1 MIHPIPKR
9 KDMLTMTDH
18 DFLYQIGLTVR
29 KYRTVIG
36 ISQEELSA
44 RIDCDKNT
52 IGRIERGE
60 SDVKLSTLKR
70 LTSGLNLPC
79 SRLIRES
86 EHEIPRS
93 FPSAI
98 DYDYLRLFQYCH
110 ELSPEQFNNLCN
122 TAHLYAKS
130 NQLNQPLQH
139 PAKD

>member
-139 PAKD
+139 PARD

>member
-1 MIHPIPKR
+1 
-9 KDMLTMTDH
+9 MLIMTDH
-18 DFLYQIGLTVR
+18 DFLFQIGLTVR

-70 LTSGLNLPC
+70 LTGGLNLPC

-86 EHEIPRS
+86 EHEITRS
-93 FPSAI
+93 LPEAI

-130 NQLNQPLQH
+130 NQLKQSLPYH
-139 PAKD
+139 ARE